1 MRRYL
6 PSRNASPLLPL
17 LVISL
22 LLSSWVAQQIV
33 GVSSMAILPTNTNN
47 HLKHFINSPHIG
59 YIQDPK
65 RKHEIYVIGTS
76 HFKCNSAAEVSS
88 LITSVKPD
96 GVILELDPERTLRLT
111 KQYYGFDAASSFS
124 DDSDDNV
131 KYQQNGRNKELLYG
145 SDFVSA
151 ITTCQ
156 DMDIPLFWGDE
167 SVSETKSRLFQ
178 QLFRVEA
185 YSPRYLMTAL
195 MLPMI
200 FATTTNTSSSSAA
213 EKSESTTVEASEESR
228 STTTTTAASTA
239 TIMSRINLLASFKA
253 DTKKLTPLAISSSP
267 PLLVS
272 ALTLLFRYSNYE
284 ASAGEEVSIA
294 SSNILIA
301 GTFNIIET
309 ILSIIISFSISCF
322 LFNTVIVERD
332 MILADRTTRA
342 LDTLRLLKDGLLIRK
357 RWEFTVNNTSSKND
371 DDEEEDMDEEEANNS
386 SSSNGK
392 KSELP
397 LFTLK
402 TPLISGKIRNLNLF
416 EPRWLKMIDSVA
428 QSSSSSTMVS
438 QQPQFGCVKCTNK
451 FYSASSIS
459 NNNNNNNNNDS
470 FIEGRYADI
479 IFERKVT
486 LASIV
491 NLKEGKRPVSG
502 DRKIG
507 VTIQGGD
514 EFSICDE
521 SSISVTEDGYMVA
534 NDIPVTKCEIIGAEK
549 SIPTQQLRG
558 EEKEC
563 IDDWVRVVV
572 VVGLLHGNGVIELLS
587 KKSVASPQV

>member
-6 PSRNASPLLPL
+6 PSSNAPLVP

-33 GVSSMAILPTNTNN
+33 GVSSMTILPTSTNN
-47 HLKHFINSPHIG
+47 HHKTIINSPHIG
-59 YIQDPK
+59 YINDPTH
-65 RKHEIYVIGTS
+65 KHEIYVIGTS

-96 GVILELDPERTLRLT
+96 GVVLELDPERTLRLT
-111 KQYYGFDAASSFS
+111 KQYYGFDASSSS
-124 DDSDDNV
+124 DHGV
-131 KYQQNGRNKELLYG
+131 QYQQNGRNNKDLLYG

-151 ITTCQ
+151 ILTCQ

-167 SVSETKSRLFQ
+167 SVSETKSRLLQ
-178 QLFRVEA
+178 QLVRIEA
-185 YSPRYLMTAL
+185 YSPIYLMNAL
-195 MLPMI
+195 LPMI
-200 FATTTNTSSSSAA
+200 FATTYTTTSSATAA
-213 EKSESTTVEASEESR
+213 EKSESTTVAATEKSR
-228 STTTTTAASTA
+228 KTATAST
-239 TIMSRINLLASFKA
+239 ILSRINLLASFKT
-253 DTKKLTPLAISSSP
+253 DPKKLTPLAISSSP

-272 ALTLLFRYSNYE
+272 ALTLLFHHSNGF
-284 ASAGEEVSIA
+284 SAGEASFA

-309 ILSIIISFSISCF
+309 ILSIIISFFISCF

-332 MILADRTTRA
+332 MILADSTTRA

-357 RWEFTVNNTSSKND
+357 QWEFTVNNTSSKNSD
-371 DDEEEDMDEEEANNS
+371 KEKEDMEEEGSNLS
-386 SSSNGK
+386 SLNRK

-402 TPLISGKIRNLNLF
+402 TPLVSGKIRNLNLF
-416 EPRWLKMIDSVA
+416 EPRWLKMIDSVVINTPTS
-428 QSSSSSTMVS
+428 QSSSSSALS

-451 FYSASSIS
+451 FYSATSII
-459 NNNNNNNNNDS
+459 NNNDS
-470 FIEGRYADI
+470 VIEGRYADI

-514 EFSICDE
+514 EFRICDE

-534 NDIPVTKCEIIGAEK
+534 TDVPVTKGESIYDEK
-549 SIPTQQLRG
+549 SIPTQQLHG
-558 EEKEC
+558 EGKEC
-563 IDDWVRVVV
+563 SNDWVRVVV
-572 VVGLLHGNGVIELLS
+572 VVGLLHGNGVLELLS

>member
-1 MRRYL
+1 MRRYF
-6 PSRNASPLLPL
+6 PSSNASLLPL
-17 LVISL
+17 VLS
-22 LLSSWVAQQIV
+22 LLSSWVAQQRV
-33 GVSSMAILPTNTNN
+33 GVSSMAIHPTNTNN
-47 HLKHFINSPHIG
+47 HRKNFINSPHIG
-59 YIQDPK
+59 YINDPTH
-65 RKHEIYVIGTS
+65 KHEIYVIGTS

-111 KQYYGFDAASSFS
+111 KQYYGFDAASSSSS
-124 DDSDDNV
+124 DDSDDAQ
-131 KYQQNGRNKELLYG
+131 YQRDGKNNKELLYG

-167 SVSETKSRLFQ
+167 SVSETKNRLLQ
-178 QLFRVEA
+178 QLFSVEA
-185 YSPRYLMTAL
+185 YSPRYLMNAL

-200 FATTTNTSSSSAA
+200 FATTNTTSSATAA
-213 EKSESTTVEASEESR
+213 EKSESTTVAATEESR
-228 STTTTTAASTA
+228 KTTTST

-253 DTKKLTPLAISSSP
+253 DPKKLTPLAISSSP

-272 ALTLLFRYSNYE
+272 ALTLLFHYSNNG

-294 SSNILIA
+294 SSNILI
-301 GTFNIIET
+301 GTFTIIET
-309 ILSIIISFSISCF
+309 ILSIIISFLISCF

-332 MILADRTTRA
+332 MILADSTTRA

-357 RWEFTVNNTSSKND
+357 RWEFTVHNTSSRND
-371 DDEEEDMDEEEANNS
+371 DKDDMDDEEANNS

-416 EPRWLKMIDSVA
+416 EPRWLRMIDSVA
-428 QSSSSSTMVS
+428 SSSSTIVS

-451 FYSASSIS
+451 FYSATSIS
-459 NNNNNNNNNDS
+459 NNNNDS

-534 NDIPVTKCEIIGAEK
+534 TDVRVTKGGSIDDEK
-549 SIPTQQLRG
+549 SLPTQLRG
-558 EEKEC
+558 EGEC
-563 IDDWVRVVV
+563 SDDWVRVVV
-572 VVGLLHGNGVIELLS
+572 VVGLLHGNGVLELLS
-587 KKSVASPQV
+587 KKSVASPKV